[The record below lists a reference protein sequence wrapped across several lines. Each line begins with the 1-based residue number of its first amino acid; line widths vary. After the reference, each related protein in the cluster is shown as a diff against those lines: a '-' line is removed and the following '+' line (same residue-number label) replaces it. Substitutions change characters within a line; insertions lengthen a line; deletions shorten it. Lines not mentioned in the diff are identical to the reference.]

1 MFSQL
6 FGQYLW
12 RKGLLS
18 AEQLKEVLDLEKSAH
33 VKIGVLAINSGL
45 LTADQVQEIHSLQ
58 SLQDKRFGEIAIEKG
73 YITQVQLEE
82 LLGQQKK
89 GHLLLSQVILDK
101 GYLTLESLE
110 KALKDYKAE
119 SGITQEEIEENNP
132 AKIVR
137 KILVIPDSVNKELY
151 YDYYSLLVR
160 NMVRFL
166 DNQPTFEVDSPH
178 ETNAW
183 YVFQKINGP
192 LELTTALSMD
202 AQTLTKIAAKFSGE
216 AIEDCNELAQAS
228 VAEFLNLHNGIFI
241 VNMSNNGVELSLEP
255 QTITQTPPEGLNNAN
270 VMSMDL
276 PLGKIKIWVK

>member
-12 RKGLLS
+12 KKGLLS
-18 AEQLKEVLDLEKSAH
+18 AEHLKEVLDLEKSTH
-33 VKIGVLAINSGL
+33 VKIGVLAINSGF

-73 YITQVQLEE
+73 YITQIQLEE

-89 GHLLLSQVILDK
+89 GHLLLSQAILDK

-110 KALKDYKAE
+110 KALKDYKEE
-119 SGITQEEIEENNP
+119 SGITQEEIEENDP

-137 KILVIPDSVNKELY
+137 KILAFPDSANKELY

-166 DNQPTFEVDSPH
+166 DTQPTFEVDSPSG
-178 ETNAW
+178 TNTW
-183 YVFQKINGP
+183 YAFQKISGP
-192 LELTTALSMD
+192 LEITTALSMD

-216 AIEDCNELAQAS
+216 EIEDCNELAQAS

-241 VNMSNNGVELSLEP
+241 VNMSNNGVELSLQP
-255 QTITQTPPEGLNNAN
+255 QVITQNPPEGLNNAN
-270 VMSMDL
+270 VMSLDL